1 MSTTTIAII
10 GATGPIGRVLSSGL
24 ANRGHRLLLMDH
36 DLFALEVLAKE
47 IGSEGKQ
54 VDIMPCAGEAS
65 WEADVI
71 IADIPVESIKEL
83 NRKMVPFS
91 NRKPV
96 ILFIDVDPAATFP
109 AARGVTVHVAA
120 SEPRLVF
127 RSNYPDAVSI
137 AKKLLE
143 DAGLTAP
150 VLQSLMNKQSKI
162 NTMETTKWT
171 LDPTHSE
178 LHFKVRH
185 LMVSWVT
192 GAFQKFEATLETEGE
207 DLSTAKVKFTADVN
221 SISTNNDQR
230 DAHLK
235 TGDFFDSANHPEVH
249 FESKGLVK
257 VKDDQYKIQG
267 DLTLRGITK
276 NIILDVEFGGVA
288 KDPWGNTRTGF
299 SVTGKINRREFGVN
313 FSMVSETGGVLL
325 GEDVTINANVQ
336 FVKQAAV
343 QSKAA

>member
-1 MSTTTIAII
+1 
-10 GATGPIGRVLSSGL
+10 
-24 ANRGHRLLLMDH
+24 
-36 DLFALEVLAKE
+36 
-47 IGSEGKQ
+47 
-54 VDIMPCAGEAS
+54 
-65 WEADVI
+65 
-71 IADIPVESIKEL
+71 
-83 NRKMVPFS
+83 
-91 NRKPV
+91 
-96 ILFIDVDPAATFP
+96 
-109 AARGVTVHVAA
+109 
-120 SEPRLVF
+120 
-127 RSNYPDAVSI
+127 
-137 AKKLLE
+137 
-143 DAGLTAP
+143 
-150 VLQSLMNKQSKI
+150 MNKQSKI